1 MGKPNQWLILAKI
14 QYLPQVLSLLA
25 WSQSSLERVGKAA
38 KLRKRLLLA
47 HGLDGPF
54 VPDASVA
61 RMTGVIVTSIHRIRF
76 RP

>member
-1 MGKPNQWLILAKI
+1 
-14 QYLPQVLSLLA
+14 
-25 WSQSSLERVGKAA
+25 VGKAA

-61 RMTGVIVTSIHRIRF
+61 RMTGVIVASIGGTRLG
-76 RP
+76 P